1 MFNWFKNCCLFKKEC
16 KVEMVKPSRD
26 LINYGLNDPTTPGL
40 VLNIPVPKKPNVLAF
55 NVKGFNP
62 KKLGSI
68 YTAEGQAANVYATMA
83 YSLNQFVEHR
93 DVKTWAATNTLKVI
107 PQAGQDLNAFYDR
120 RHLKFFYSPDP
131 KTKKMIYMADSV
143 DVVAHELGH
152 ALLDAIRKD
161 LWSTQSLE
169 SWAFHEAFGDI
180 NAIATVMQHDLMLE
194 YALHETKGNMR
205 KDNVISRLAEEM
217 GNTIYH
223 ITKGRGGYKPGALRN
238 AVNSFKYTPP
248 EKLPYNA
255 PNNKLGGESH
265 SFGRLFVGAWYDVVI
280 NIYETMARADMS
292 RKEALKRAVNTSY
305 RYLAR
310 GLRIAPNT
318 PRFYN
323 AVAQSM
329 LSMDRLFGSVY
340 QSEITKAFSKRRILL
355 RSASMLS
362 SEDDVKKMID
372 MGSEVVKTDMGRS
385 IRVQETR
392 KIRVCD
398 HIKSASKN
406 PLFNL
411 EIEVPADSYC
421 DLNSQG
427 HLIQSISSSESDS
440 LDSAIA
446 CLNYLHSEDKV
457 GNNRE
462 FAIED
467 GKLVRSHIM
476 CCHKEV

>member
-1 MFNWFKNCCLFKKEC
+1 MFNWLKNCCLFKKEC
-16 KVEMVKPSRD
+16 KKEMAKPSRD

-40 VLNIPVPKKPNVLAF
+40 VIDIPVPKKPNVLAF
-55 NVKGFNP
+55 TVNGFNP
-62 KKLGSI
+62 SKLGSI
-68 YTAEGQAANVYATMA
+68 DTPEGQAANVYATMA
-83 YSLNQFVEHR
+83 YSLNQFIEHR
-93 DVKTWAATNTLKVI
+93 DIKTWAATRNLKVI
-107 PQAGQDLNAFYDR
+107 PRAGQDLNAYYDR
-120 RHLKFFYSPDP
+120 RHLKFFHSPDP

-180 NAIATVMQHDLMLE
+180 NAIATVTQHTPMIE
-194 YALHETKGNMR
+194 YALHETNGNMR

-238 AVNSFKYTPP
+238 AVNKFKYTPP
-248 EKLPYNA
+248 EKLPYNT
-255 PNNKLGGESH
+255 PNNKLGGEPH
-265 SFGRLFVGAWYDVVI
+265 SFGRLFVGAWYDVVVS
-280 NIYETMARADMS
+280 IYEKLVGENVNKIDAFR
-292 RKEALKRAVNTSY
+292 RAVNTSY
-305 RYLAR
+305 RYLSR

-323 AVAQSM
+323 AVAQAM
-329 LSMDRLFGSVY
+329 LTMDRLEGGFC
-340 QSEITKAFSKRRILL
+340 QKEIAKAFRKRRILL
-355 RSASMLS
+355 RSVSMLS
-362 SEDDVKKMID
+362 SEEDIKKMMDASSDIVNND
-372 MGSEVVKTDMGRS
+372 RGCA

-398 HIKSASKN
+398 HVKSASNN

-427 HLIQSISSSESDS
+427 HLLQSISSSESDS

-457 GNNRE
+457 GNDRE
-462 FAIED
+462 FIIED
-467 GKLVRSHIM
+467 GKLVRSHIV
-476 CCHKEV
+476 CCHKEI